1 MRDLRALTASASLL
15 VLAGCLVGWFERT
28 DADQVDGPVT
38 VVRPDGV
45 LGLDVLAW
53 VLLVP
58 VALVPFVPSSRR
70 WVRIATVAV
79 VPAVVMVLV
88 AAAVPDR
95 QAVSGETIGELVAP
109 RTIGQGLSVVGAMVL
124 GLALATAWRRAPDWA
139 VPARWWHW
147 SATDQ

>member
-28 DADQVDGPVT
+28 DADLVDGPVT

-79 VPAVVMVLV
+79 VPAVLMVLL

-109 RTIGQGLSVVGAMVL
+109 RTLGQALSVVGAVL
-124 GLALATAWRRAPDWA
+124 LLMALVTAWRRAPDWA
-139 VPARWWHW
+139 VPPRWWAP
-147 SATDQ
+147 SAQEP